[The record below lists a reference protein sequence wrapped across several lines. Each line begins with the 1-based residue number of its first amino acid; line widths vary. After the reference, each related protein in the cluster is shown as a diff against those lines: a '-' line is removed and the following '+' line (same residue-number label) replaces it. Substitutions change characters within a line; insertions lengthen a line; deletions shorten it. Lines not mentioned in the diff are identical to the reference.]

1 MKAVV
6 LRGPND
12 VRVEDV
18 ADPVLLA
25 ETDAIVRVDAAAICG
40 ADLGPLHGH
49 VPGFEYGTIMG
60 HEFAG
65 EVVEVGADVSKIRT
79 GNRVVNMS
87 LVADGTCAACR
98 AGRVTQCSGRALFGY
113 SGVYPRLD
121 GAQAEL
127 VRVPHADTVLSPL
140 PDAVSDEAAVFLAD
154 NLPTAY
160 DAVVRGE
167 TKPTDLVCVV
177 GLGAVGLMAVMVALD
192 IGATVFAVDGIEDRR
207 ALAAGLGARTLG
219 PDEAWEAIAAET
231 DGLGADVVVEA
242 AGSPGALDA
251 ALGLARGRGMVS
263 VVGAHFEPDFPLDN
277 GRMFAKE
284 LTMRWSI
291 GDSLGHR
298 ERLIEMISAGRLD
311 PPAVVTHRMR
321 ARRCHRGLPPLRQPR
336 GDEDRHD
343 PVRRAALLAAAL
355 VVLAGCGG
363 SAETSPAEVKEALEA
378 RLVGKKLSFEWV
390 YCLRTRRSFEDR
402 TIFRCNV
409 NFGEPHIV
417 IYCASSTKAGS

>member
-12 VRVEDV
+12 VRLEDV

-25 ETDAIVRVDAAAICG
+25 PTDALVQVDLAAICG

-65 EVVEVGADVSKIRT
+65 KVVETGDDVSLIRP
-79 GNRVVNMS
+79 GDRVVNMS

-98 AGRVTQCSGRALFGY
+98 AGRTTQCSGRALFGY

-140 PDAVSDEAAVFLAD
+140 PDEVSDEAAVFLAD

-192 IGATVFAVDGIEDRR
+192 LGATVFAVDGIAERR
-207 ALAAGLGARTLG
+207 ALAEGLGARVLE
-219 PDEAWEAIAAET
+219 PAEAWDEIAAET

-251 ALGLARGRGMVS
+251 AMDLARGRGMVS

-298 ERLIEMISAGRLD
+298 QRLIEMIAAGRLD
-311 PPAVVTHRMR
+311 PPAVVTHRV
-321 ARRCHRGLPPLRQPR
+321 PL
-336 GDEDRHD
+336 
-343 PVRRAALLAAAL
+343 A
-355 VVLAGCGG
+355 
-363 SAETSPAEVKEALEA
+363 EA
-378 RLVGKKLSFEWV
+378 RDAYRLFDSREATK
-390 YCLRTRRSFEDR
+390 
-402 TIFRCNV
+402 
-409 NFGEPHIV
+409 IV
-417 IYCASSTKAGS
+417 MTP

>member
-25 ETDAIVRVDAAAICG
+25 DTDAIVRVETAAICG

-49 VPGFEYGTIMG
+49 VPGFEYGTILG

-65 EVVEVGADVSKIRT
+65 IVVEVGSAVTAVRPGD
-79 GNRVVNMS
+79 RVVNMS
-87 LVADGTCAACR
+87 LVADGTCPACR
-98 AGRVTQCSGRALFGY
+98 AGRMTQCSGRALFGY

-121 GAQAEL
+121 GAQAGL

-140 PDAVSDEAAVFLAD
+140 PDAVSNEAAVFLAD

-160 DAVVRGE
+160 DAVIRGE
-167 TKPTDLVCVV
+167 TKPSDLVCVV
-177 GLGAVGLMAVMVALD
+177 GLGAVGLMAVMVAID
-192 IGATVFAVDGIEDRR
+192 IGATVYAVDGVETRR
-207 ALAAGLGARTLG
+207 ALAAGLGAHVLEPG
-219 PDEAWEAIAAET
+219 EARDVISAQTE
-231 DGLGADVVVEA
+231 GLGADVVVEA

-251 ALGLARGRGMVS
+251 ALDLARGRGMVS
-263 VVGAHFEPDFPLDN
+263 VVGAHFEPDYPLDN

-298 ERLIEMISAGRLD
+298 PHLIEMIAEGRID
-311 PPAVVTHRMR
+311 PPAVVTHRLPLADAAEAYR
-321 ARRCHRGLPPLRQPR
+321 LFDAR
-336 GDEDRHD
+336 E
-343 PVRRAALLAAAL
+343 ATK
-355 VVLAGCGG
+355 VVL
-363 SAETSPAEVKEALEA
+363 TP
-378 RLVGKKLSFEWV
+378 
-390 YCLRTRRSFEDR
+390 
-402 TIFRCNV
+402 
-409 NFGEPHIV
+409 
-417 IYCASSTKAGS
+417 

>member
-1 MKAVV
+1 VKAVV

-25 ETDAIVRVDAAAICG
+25 ATDAIVRVDTSAICG

-65 EVVEVGADVSKIRT
+65 QVVEVGADVSTIRA
-79 GNRVVNMS
+79 GERVVNMS

-140 PDAVSDEAAVFLAD
+140 PEEVSDEAAVFLAD

-177 GLGAVGLMAVMVALD
+177 GLGAVGLCAVMVALD
-192 IGATVFAVDGIEDRR
+192 IGATVFAVDGIEERR
-207 ALAAGLGARTLG
+207 SLAAGLGARVLA
-219 PDEAWEAIAAET
+219 PDEAWDAIAAET
-231 DGLGADVVVEA
+231 DELGADVVVEA

-251 ALGLARGRGMVS
+251 AMDLARGRGMVS

-298 ERLIEMISAGRLD
+298 QRLIEMISAGRLD
-311 PPAVVTHRMR
+311 PPAVVTHR
-321 ARRCHRGLPPLRQPR
+321 LPLA
-336 GDEDRHD
+336 D
-343 PVRRAALLAAAL
+343 AA
-355 VVLAGCGG
+355 
-363 SAETSPAEVKEALEA
+363 EAYRLFDSREA
-378 RLVGKKLSFEWV
+378 TK
-390 YCLRTRRSFEDR
+390 
-402 TIFRCNV
+402 
-409 NFGEPHIV
+409 IV
-417 IYCASSTKAGS
+417 MTP

>member
-1 MKAVV
+1 
-6 LRGPND
+6 
-12 VRVEDV
+12 
-18 ADPVLLA
+18 
-25 ETDAIVRVDAAAICG
+25 
-40 ADLGPLHGH
+40 
-49 VPGFEYGTIMG
+49 
-60 HEFAG
+60 
-65 EVVEVGADVSKIRT
+65 
-79 GNRVVNMS
+79 MS

-121 GAQAEL
+121 GAQADL

-140 PDAVSDEAAVFLAD
+140 PDAVSNEAAVFLAD

-167 TKPTDLVCVV
+167 TKPTDVVCVV

-192 IGATVFAVDGIEDRR
+192 IGATVFAVDGIEERR

-311 PPAVVTHRMR
+311 PPAVVTHRMDL
-321 ARRCHRGLPPLRQPR
+321 A
-336 GDEDRHD
+336 D
-343 PVRRAALLAAAL
+343 AA
-355 VVLAGCGG
+355 
-363 SAETSPAEVKEALEA
+363 EAYRLFDSREA
-378 RLVGKKLSFEWV
+378 TK
-390 YCLRTRRSFEDR
+390 
-402 TIFRCNV
+402 
-409 NFGEPHIV
+409 IV
-417 IYCASSTKAGS
+417 MTP

>member
-1 MKAVV
+1 MRAVV
-6 LRGPND
+6 LRGPGD

-25 ETDAIVRVDAAAICG
+25 ATDAIVRVDASAICG

-65 EVVEVGADVSKIRT
+65 EVVEVGADVSDIRP
-79 GNRVVNMS
+79 GDRVVNMS

-140 PDAVSDEAAVFLAD
+140 PDSVSNDAAVFLAD

-167 TKPTDLVCVV
+167 TTPTDLVCVV

-192 IGATVFAVDGIEDRR
+192 IGATVFAVDGIEERR
-207 ALAAGLGARTLG
+207 SLADELGARALE
-219 PDEAWEAIAAET
+219 PDTAWEAIAAET

-298 ERLIEMISAGRLD
+298 RRLIEMISAGQLD
-311 PPAVVTHRMR
+311 PPAVVTHRLPLSEATEAYR
-321 ARRCHRGLPPLRQPR
+321 LFDAR
-336 GDEDRHD
+336 
-343 PVRRAALLAAAL
+343 
-355 VVLAGCGG
+355 
-363 SAETSPAEVKEALEA
+363 EAT
-378 RLVGKKLSFEWV
+378 K
-390 YCLRTRRSFEDR
+390 
-402 TIFRCNV
+402 
-409 NFGEPHIV
+409 IV
-417 IYCASSTKAGS
+417 MTP

>member
-12 VRVEDV
+12 VRLEDV

-25 ETDAIVRVDAAAICG
+25 PTDAIVRVDTAAICG

-65 EVVEVGADVSKIRT
+65 EVVDAGADVAAIKR
-79 GNRVVNMS
+79 GDRVVNMS

-140 PDAVSDEAAVFLAD
+140 PDTVSNEAAVFLAD

-167 TKPTDLVCVV
+167 TKPSDVVCVV

-192 IGATVFAVDGIEDRR
+192 LGATVFAVDGIEARR
-207 ALAAGLGARTLG
+207 GLAAGLGARVLE
-219 PDEAWEAIAAET
+219 PAEAQAAIGAET

-242 AGSPGALDA
+242 AGAPGALDA
-251 ALGLARGRGMVS
+251 AMDLARGRGMVS

-291 GDSLGHR
+291 GDSLHNR
-298 ERLIEMISAGRLD
+298 PQLISMIAEGRLD
-311 PPAVVTHRMR
+311 PPAVVTHRLPLADAPEAYR
-321 ARRCHRGLPPLRQPR
+321 LFDAR
-336 GDEDRHD
+336 
-343 PVRRAALLAAAL
+343 
-355 VVLAGCGG
+355 
-363 SAETSPAEVKEALEA
+363 EAT
-378 RLVGKKLSFEWV
+378 K
-390 YCLRTRRSFEDR
+390 
-402 TIFRCNV
+402 
-409 NFGEPHIV
+409 IV
-417 IYCASSTKAGS
+417 MTP